1 MTSYEFTHF
10 KKIVWVWKTKS
21 RLFCLR
27 YDPSIEF
34 WRKNHI
40 TFIFIKT
47 MSLDL
52 SVQMA
57 CWYHLELF
65 WLFLSKTAQHD
76 PNWPSRNWG
85 RFGLWGRFG
94 SFHFTEP
101 VVPGRCSMCLMNYLF
116 QFCAVAVHAIPNSS
130 SCQHKGLQIRYNL
143 NSRARKVMR

>member
-1 MTSYEFTHF
+1 MGY
-10 KKIVWVWKTKS
+10 VWKTKS
-21 RLFCLR
+21 LLFCLR
-27 YDPSIEF
+27 YDPLIEF

-52 SVQMA
+52 LVQMA

-85 RFGLWGRFG
+85 RFRLWGRFG
-94 SFHFTEP
+94 SFHFT
-101 VVPGRCSMCLMNYLF
+101 VSQLF
-116 QFCAVAVHAIPNSS
+116 RDLVRRVWTTCSS
-130 SCQHKGLQIRYNL
+130 SVLLLFTLYRIASRVSTKGLHVRYSW
-143 NSRARKVMR
+143 NSRARKVMRSRGPWEALCLL